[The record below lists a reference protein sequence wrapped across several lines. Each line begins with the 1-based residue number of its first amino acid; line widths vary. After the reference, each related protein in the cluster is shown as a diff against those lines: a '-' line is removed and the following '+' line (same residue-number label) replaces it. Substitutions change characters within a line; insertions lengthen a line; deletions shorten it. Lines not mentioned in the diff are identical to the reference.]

1 MKKSLQK
8 DEIALINR
16 SYICYFTADPQ
27 VMCMGTGMAKSTHG
41 LPVQNTRTRDAD
53 LLKYLV
59 RVFLPLTVVRNSSV
73 VKFDNAINTYF
84 RYR

>member
-41 LPVQNTRTRDAD
+41 LPVIFTRWNGWM
-53 LLKYLV
+53 V
-59 RVFLPLTVVRNSSV
+59 HCHNMTVLDGVL
-73 VKFDNAINTYF
+73 F
-84 RYR
+84 RTA